1 MSILVPELQ
10 SNLSGLVFEPIH
22 RFARLDHAGRF
33 ERFDSSV
40 LKSRVS
46 SFGICSRKFG
56 SRIQSSRF
64 WIVWTRA
71 LGWLELMNKDRMPNQ
86 TPEPTADK
94 ASDLPR
100 SVGFASVVVR
110 LWLSFIR

>member
-1 MSILVPELQ
+1 MSILIPELQ
-10 SNLSGLVFEPIH
+10 SSWNVLVFQAIQ

-33 ERFDSSV
+33 GRFELSA
-40 LKSRVS
+40 LKPRVS
-46 SFGICSRKFG
+46 SFGICSRQFG
-56 SRIQSSRF
+56 SRFQSLRF

-71 LGWLELMNKDRMPNQ
+71 SGLFELIDKNRMPNQ

-100 SVGFASVVVR
+100 SVGFARVVVR
-110 LWLSFIR
+110 LWLSLFR